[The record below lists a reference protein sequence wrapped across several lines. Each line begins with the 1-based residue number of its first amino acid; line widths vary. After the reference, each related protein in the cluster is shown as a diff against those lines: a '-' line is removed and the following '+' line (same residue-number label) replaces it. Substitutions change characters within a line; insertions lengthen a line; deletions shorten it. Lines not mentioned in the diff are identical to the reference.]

1 MSNLDAS
8 ELNVDGMTA
17 NVAGVDGI
25 GAGDAAD
32 AGHAGVGNVGAGDA
46 GVGHADASRATNTA
60 GSVRPAIL
68 DVRDLNVTIGGHA
81 VLKRVSLHVDA
92 GERVGLIGASGSG
105 KSMLVKAVTGLLPRT
120 ACVDGNVTIG
130 GKRIDT
136 VDDAELADL
145 RGRYV
150 GLVFQNPGAALNPV
164 LTVEQQV
171 CLPLRLHYDL
181 DADERHDR
189 AMTML
194 ERVGLPGRLAGAYPH
209 ELSGG
214 QQQRVGIA
222 TALITS
228 PRLIIADEPTTAL
241 DAIVQRSII
250 DLLVSLVES
259 AGASMLFITHDF
271 AVLSRATT
279 RCVVID
285 GGCVVE
291 TGGTEDL
298 LRDPGEPATRAL
310 VRAAK
315 LLTLD
320 TGSGAAGVR
329 SGEGSGVQSGAVAG
343 SGSGAACSAD
353 RRRYHA

>member
-1 MSNLDAS
+1 MNNLDAS
-8 ELNVDGMTA
+8 ELNMGGMTA
-17 NVAGVDGI
+17 NAAGVGGT
-25 GAGDAAD
+25 GAGGAAD
-32 AGHAGVGNVGAGDA
+32 AGHAGVGNA
-46 GVGHADASRATNTA
+46 GVGHADVSRATNAA
-60 GSVRPAIL
+60 GSARPTIL

-120 ACVDGNVTIG
+120 ARVDGSLNIG
-130 GKRIDT
+130 GKRVDT
-136 VDDAELADL
+136 MDDAELADL

-285 GGCVVE
+285 GGRVAE

-298 LRDPGEPATRAL
+298 LRNPGEPVTRAL

-315 LLTLD
+315 LLTLG
-320 TGSGAAGVR
+320 TGVGAGVDMDGTAR
-329 SGEGSGVQSGAVAG
+329 MDTNRERQHG
-343 SGSGAACSAD
+343 
-353 RRRYHA
+353 

>member
-1 MSNLDAS
+1 M
-8 ELNVDGMTA
+8 
-17 NVAGVDGI
+17 
-25 GAGDAAD
+25 
-32 AGHAGVGNVGAGDA
+32 
-46 GVGHADASRATNTA
+46 
-60 GSVRPAIL
+60 
-68 DVRDLNVTIGGHA
+68 
-81 VLKRVSLHVDA
+81 
-92 GERVGLIGASGSG
+92 
-105 KSMLVKAVTGLLPRT
+105 
-120 ACVDGNVTIG
+120 
-130 GKRIDT
+130 
-136 VDDAELADL
+136 
-145 RGRYV
+145 
-150 GLVFQNPGAALNPV
+150 FQNPGAALNPV

-194 ERVGLPGRLAGAYPH
+194 ERVGLPPRLAGAYPH

-285 GGCVVE
+285 GGRVVE

-298 LRDPGEPATRAL
+298 LRNPGEPATRAL

-320 TGSGAAGVR
+320 TGVGAGVDMDGTAR
-329 SGEGSGVQSGAVAG
+329 MDTNRERHHG
-343 SGSGAACSAD
+343 
-353 RRRYHA
+353 

>member
-1 MSNLDAS
+1 MNNLDAS
-8 ELNVDGMTA
+8 ELNMGGMTA
-17 NVAGVDGI
+17 NAAGVGGT
-25 GAGDAAD
+25 GAGGAAD
-32 AGHAGVGNVGAGDA
+32 AGHAGVGNA
-46 GVGHADASRATNTA
+46 GVGHADVSLATNTA
-60 GSVRPAIL
+60 GSARPTIL

-120 ACVDGNVTIG
+120 ARVDGSLNIG
-130 GKRIDT
+130 GKRVDT
-136 VDDAELADL
+136 MDDAELADL

-285 GGCVVE
+285 GGRVVE

-298 LRDPGEPATRAL
+298 LRNPGEPATRAL

-320 TGSGAAGVR
+320 TGVGAGVDMDGTAR
-329 SGEGSGVQSGAVAG
+329 MDTNRERQHG
-343 SGSGAACSAD
+343 
-353 RRRYHA
+353 

>member
-1 MSNLDAS
+1 MNNLDAS
-8 ELNVDGMTA
+8 ELNMGGMTA
-17 NVAGVDGI
+17 NAAGVGGT
-25 GAGDAAD
+25 GAGGAAD
-32 AGHAGVGNVGAGDA
+32 AGHAGVGNA
-46 GVGHADASRATNTA
+46 GVGHADVSLATNTA
-60 GSVRPAIL
+60 GSARPTIL

-120 ACVDGNVTIG
+120 ARVDGSLNIG
-130 GKRIDT
+130 GKRVDT
-136 VDDAELADL
+136 MDDAELADL

-194 ERVGLPGRLAGAYPH
+194 ERVGLPPRLAGAYPH

-285 GGCVVE
+285 GGRVAE

-298 LRDPGEPATRAL
+298 LRNPGEPVTRAL

-315 LLTLD
+315 LLTLG
-320 TGSGAAGVR
+320 TGVGAGVDMDGTAR
-329 SGEGSGVQSGAVAG
+329 MDTNRERQHG
-343 SGSGAACSAD
+343 
-353 RRRYHA
+353 

>member
-1 MSNLDAS
+1 MNNLDAS
-8 ELNVDGMTA
+8 EPNMGGMTA
-17 NVAGVDGI
+17 NAAGVDGT
-25 GAGDAAD
+25 GAGGAAD
-32 AGHAGVGNVGAGDA
+32 AGHAGADNA
-46 GVGHADASRATNTA
+46 GVGHADVSRATNAA
-60 GSVRPAIL
+60 GSARPTIL

-120 ACVDGNVTIG
+120 ARVDGSLNIG
-130 GKRIDT
+130 GKRVDT
-136 VDDAELADL
+136 MDDAELADL

-194 ERVGLPGRLAGAYPH
+194 ERVGLPGRLADAYPH

-285 GGCVVE
+285 GGRVVE

-298 LRDPGEPATRAL
+298 LRNPGEPATRAL

-320 TGSGAAGVR
+320 TGVGAGVDMDGTAR
-329 SGEGSGVQSGAVAG
+329 MDTNRERQHG
-343 SGSGAACSAD
+343 
-353 RRRYHA
+353 

>member
-1 MSNLDAS
+1 MNNLDAS
-8 ELNVDGMTA
+8 ELNMGGMTA
-17 NVAGVDGI
+17 NAAGVDGT
-25 GAGDAAD
+25 GAGGAAD
-32 AGHAGVGNVGAGDA
+32 AGHAGVGNA
-46 GVGHADASRATNTA
+46 GVGHADVSRATNAA
-60 GSVRPAIL
+60 GSARPTIL
-68 DVRDLNVTIGGHA
+68 DVRDLNVTIGGHT

-120 ACVDGNVTIG
+120 ARVDGSLNIG
-130 GKRIDT
+130 GKRVDT
-136 VDDAELADL
+136 MDDAELADL

-194 ERVGLPGRLAGAYPH
+194 ERVGLPPRLAGAYPH

-285 GGCVVE
+285 GGRVVE

-298 LRDPGEPATRAL
+298 LRNPGEPATRAL

-320 TGSGAAGVR
+320 TGVGAGVDMDGTAR
-329 SGEGSGVQSGAVAG
+329 MDTNRERQHG
-343 SGSGAACSAD
+343 
-353 RRRYHA
+353 

>member
-1 MSNLDAS
+1 MNNLDAS
-8 ELNVDGMTA
+8 ELNMGGMTA
-17 NVAGVDGI
+17 NAAGVGGT
-25 GAGDAAD
+25 GAGGAAD
-32 AGHAGVGNVGAGDA
+32 AGHAGVGNA
-46 GVGHADASRATNTA
+46 GVGHADVSLATNTA
-60 GSVRPAIL
+60 GSARPTIL

-92 GERVGLIGASGSG
+92 GESVGMIGASGSG

-120 ACVDGNVTIG
+120 ARVDGSLNIG
-130 GKRIDT
+130 GKRVDT
-136 VDDAELADL
+136 MDDVELADL

-150 GLVFQNPGAALNPV
+150 GLVFQNPGAALNSV

-285 GGCVVE
+285 GGRVVE
-291 TGGTEDL
+291 TGGTKEL
-298 LRDPGEPATRAL
+298 LRNPEEPATCAL

-320 TGSGAAGVR
+320 TGVGAGVDMDGTAR
-329 SGEGSGVQSGAVAG
+329 MDTNRERQHG
-343 SGSGAACSAD
+343 
-353 RRRYHA
+353 

>member
-1 MSNLDAS
+1 MNNLDAS
-8 ELNVDGMTA
+8 EPNMGGMTA
-17 NVAGVDGI
+17 NAAGVDGT
-25 GAGDAAD
+25 GAGGAAD
-32 AGHAGVGNVGAGDA
+32 AGHAGVDNA
-46 GVGHADASRATNTA
+46 GVGHADVSRATNAA
-60 GSVRPAIL
+60 GSARPTIL

-105 KSMLVKAVTGLLPRT
+105 KSMLVKAITGLVPRT
-120 ACVDGNVTIG
+120 ARVDGSVTIG
-130 GKRIDT
+130 GKRVDT
-136 VDDAELADL
+136 MDDAELADL

-285 GGCVVE
+285 GGRVVE
-291 TGGTEDL
+291 TGRTEDL
-298 LRDPGEPATRAL
+298 LRNPGEPATRAL

-320 TGSGAAGVR
+320 TGVGAGVDMDGTAR
-329 SGEGSGVQSGAVAG
+329 MDTNRERQHG
-343 SGSGAACSAD
+343 
-353 RRRYHA
+353 

>member
-1 MSNLDAS
+1 MSS
-8 ELNVDGMTA
+8 
-17 NVAGVDGI
+17 AGVNPM
-25 GAGDAAD
+25 
-32 AGHAGVGNVGAGDA
+32 HAGEAVNAVDAVDTVRPNVLD
-46 GVGHADASRATNTA
+46 VSDM
-60 GSVRPAIL
+60 SVR
-68 DVRDLNVTIGGHA
+68 IGGNT
-81 VLKRVSLHVDA
+81 VVDRVSLHVA
-92 GERVGLIGASGSG
+92 PGERVGLIGASGSG
-105 KSMLVKAVTGLLPRT
+105 KSMLVKAITGLVPRT
-120 ACVDGNVTIG
+120 ARVDGSVTIG
-130 GKRIDT
+130 GKRVDT
-136 VDDAELADL
+136 MDDAVLADI

-181 DADERHDR
+181 DAGELHSR
-189 AMTML
+189 AMAML
-194 ERVGLPGRLAGAYPH
+194 ERVGLSGSLAGAYPH

-285 GGCVVE
+285 GGRVVE
-291 TGGTEDL
+291 TGRTEDL
-298 LRDPGEPATRAL
+298 LRNPGEPATRRL
-310 VRAAK
+310 VNAAK

-320 TGSGAAGVR
+320 ADAGV
-329 SGEGSGVQSGAVAG
+329 SAGV
-343 SGSGAACSAD
+343 SAD
-353 RRRYHA
+353 MDGTARMDTNRERHHG

>member
-8 ELNVDGMTA
+8 ELNMGGVTA
-17 NVAGVDGI
+17 NAAGVDGT
-25 GAGDAAD
+25 GAGGATD
-32 AGHAGVGNVGAGDA
+32 AGHAGVGNA
-46 GVGHADASRATNTA
+46 GVGHADVSRATNAA
-60 GSVRPAIL
+60 GSARPTIL

-120 ACVDGNVTIG
+120 ARVDGSLSIG
-130 GKRIDT
+130 GKR
-136 VDDAELADL
+136 VDAMDDVELADL

-194 ERVGLPGRLAGAYPH
+194 ERVGLPPRLAGAYPH

-285 GGCVVE
+285 GGRVVE

-298 LRDPGEPATRAL
+298 LRNPGEPATRAL

-320 TGSGAAGVR
+320 TGVGAGVDMDGTAR
-329 SGEGSGVQSGAVAG
+329 MDTNRERQHG
-343 SGSGAACSAD
+343 
-353 RRRYHA
+353 

>member
-1 MSNLDAS
+1 MNNLDAS
-8 ELNVDGMTA
+8 ELNMDGMTA
-17 NVAGVDGI
+17 NAAGVDGT
-25 GAGDAAD
+25 GAGGAAD
-32 AGHAGVGNVGAGDA
+32 AGHAGADNA
-46 GVGHADASRATNTA
+46 GVGHADVSRATNAA
-60 GSVRPAIL
+60 GSARPTIL
-68 DVRDLNVTIGGHA
+68 DVRDLNMTIGGHA

-120 ACVDGNVTIG
+120 ARVDGSLNIG
-130 GKRIDT
+130 GKRVGT
-136 VDDAELADL
+136 MDDAELADL

-150 GLVFQNPGAALNPV
+150 GLMFQNPGAALNPV

-194 ERVGLPGRLAGAYPH
+194 ERVGLPPRLAGAYPH

-285 GGCVVE
+285 GGRVVE

-298 LRDPGEPATRAL
+298 LRNPGEPATRAL

-315 LLTLD
+315 LLTLG
-320 TGSGAAGVR
+320 TGVGAGVDMDGTAR
-329 SGEGSGVQSGAVAG
+329 MGANRERHHG
-343 SGSGAACSAD
+343 
-353 RRRYHA
+353 

>member
-1 MSNLDAS
+1 MNNLDAS
-8 ELNVDGMTA
+8 ELNMGGMTA
-17 NVAGVDGI
+17 NAAGVGGT
-25 GAGDAAD
+25 GAGGAAD
-32 AGHAGVGNVGAGDA
+32 AGHAGVGNA
-46 GVGHADASRATNTA
+46 GVGHADVSLATNTA
-60 GSVRPAIL
+60 GSARPTIL

-120 ACVDGNVTIG
+120 ARVDGSLNIG
-130 GKRIDT
+130 GKRVDT
-136 VDDAELADL
+136 MDDAELADL
-145 RGRYV
+145 RGRYA

-285 GGCVVE
+285 GGRVVE

-298 LRDPGEPATRAL
+298 LRNPGEPVTRAL

-315 LLTLD
+315 LLTLG
-320 TGSGAAGVR
+320 TGVGAGVDMDGTAR
-329 SGEGSGVQSGAVAG
+329 MDTNRERQHG
-343 SGSGAACSAD
+343 
-353 RRRYHA
+353 

>member
-1 MSNLDAS
+1 MNNLDAS
-8 ELNVDGMTA
+8 ELNMDGMTA
-17 NVAGVDGI
+17 NAAGVDGT
-25 GAGDAAD
+25 GAGGAAD
-32 AGHAGVGNVGAGDA
+32 AGHAGVDNA
-46 GVGHADASRATNTA
+46 GVGHADVSLATNTA
-60 GSVRPAIL
+60 GSARPTIL

-105 KSMLVKAVTGLLPRT
+105 KSMLVKAVTGLVPRT
-120 ACVDGNVTIG
+120 ARVDGSLNIG
-130 GKRIDT
+130 GKRVDT
-136 VDDAELADL
+136 MDDVELADL

-194 ERVGLPGRLAGAYPH
+194 ERVGLPGRLACAYPH

-285 GGCVVE
+285 GGRVAE

-298 LRDPGEPATRAL
+298 LRNPGEPVTRAL

-315 LLTLD
+315 LLTLG
-320 TGSGAAGVR
+320 TGVGAGVDMDGTAR
-329 SGEGSGVQSGAVAG
+329 MDTNRERQHG
-343 SGSGAACSAD
+343 
-353 RRRYHA
+353 

>member
-1 MSNLDAS
+1 MNNLDAS
-8 ELNVDGMTA
+8 ELNMGGMTA
-17 NVAGVDGI
+17 NAAGVGGT
-25 GAGDAAD
+25 GAGGAAD
-32 AGHAGVGNVGAGDA
+32 AGHAGVGNA
-46 GVGHADASRATNTA
+46 GVGHADVSLATNTA
-60 GSVRPAIL
+60 GSARPTIL

-92 GERVGLIGASGSG
+92 GERVGMIGASGSG

-120 ACVDGNVTIG
+120 ARVDGSLNIG
-130 GKRIDT
+130 GKRVDT
-136 VDDAELADL
+136 MDDVELADL

-194 ERVGLPGRLAGAYPH
+194 ERVGLPPRLAGAYPH

-285 GGCVVE
+285 GGRVAE

-298 LRDPGEPATRAL
+298 LRNPGEPVTRAL

-315 LLTLD
+315 LLTLG
-320 TGSGAAGVR
+320 TGVGAGVDMDGTAR
-329 SGEGSGVQSGAVAG
+329 MDTNRERQHG
-343 SGSGAACSAD
+343 
-353 RRRYHA
+353 

>member
-1 MSNLDAS
+1 MNNLDAS
-8 ELNVDGMTA
+8 EPNMGGMTA
-17 NVAGVDGI
+17 NAAGVDGT
-25 GAGDAAD
+25 GAGGAAD
-32 AGHAGVGNVGAGDA
+32 AGHAGADNA
-46 GVGHADASRATNTA
+46 GVGHADVSRATNAA
-60 GSVRPAIL
+60 GSARPTIL

-120 ACVDGNVTIG
+120 ARVDGSLNIG
-130 GKRIDT
+130 GKLVDT
-136 VDDAELADL
+136 MDDAELADL

-194 ERVGLPGRLAGAYPH
+194 ERVGLPPRLAGAYPH

-285 GGCVVE
+285 GGRVVE

-298 LRDPGEPATRAL
+298 LRNPGEPATRAL

-320 TGSGAAGVR
+320 TGVGAGVDMDGTAR
-329 SGEGSGVQSGAVAG
+329 MDTNRERHHG
-343 SGSGAACSAD
+343 
-353 RRRYHA
+353 